1 MQRQKVCL
9 VLSGGVALG
18 AYQAG
23 AFAALHAR
31 EELHPQHI
39 AGSSVGAVNA
49 ALIAGNPPGQ
59 RVARL
64 RQFWNEASLGAA
76 MHPPAWPGLWQRA
89 YSRLAI
95 LQGRLFGRPGLFQPR
110 LAELM
115 LGSATSLYD
124 FAPLRARLER
134 FVDFG
139 RLNRGGMRVSVVTTD
154 VETGEK
160 VVFDTR
166 AGERIGP
173 DHLLASCGFLPEFPP
188 LEIGGR
194 LLGDGGLV
202 ANAPI
207 EIPLEDKSDD
217 DLLCF
222 LVELFSA
229 QGARPRTL
237 EEAAGRQLD
246 LMLANQTR
254 QALRSLEG
262 AHSKGRAVK
271 ILHLSYRPL
280 PAEVPAQKH
289 FDFSGAALEQR
300 WRAGRLDMEE
310 AILLASQATGTGR
323 RAGRHVR
330 LSVWS

>member
-1 MQRQKVCL
+1 VPVQKVCL

-23 AFAALHAR
+23 AFAALHAH
-31 EELHPQHI
+31 EELHPHHI

-49 ALIAGNPPGQ
+49 ALIAGNPPAQ

-64 RQFWNEASLGAA
+64 RQFWDEASLDAA
-76 MHPPAWPGLWQRA
+76 MQPAAWPGLWQRA

-95 LQGRLFGRPGLFQPR
+95 LQGRLFGRPGIFQPR
-110 LAELM
+110 LPELV

-134 FVDFG
+134 LVDFG
-139 RLNRGGMRVSVVTTD
+139 RLNGGGMRVSVVTTD
-154 VETGEK
+154 IETGEK

-207 EIPLEDKSDD
+207 EVPLEDESDD

-222 LVELFSA
+222 LVDLFCA

-246 LMLANQTR
+246 LLLANQTR
-254 QALRSLEG
+254 QALKSLER
-262 AHSKGRAVK
+262 APANRRAVK
-271 ILHLSYRPL
+271 ILHLSYRP
-280 PAEVPAQKH
+280 PSTEVPAQKH

-300 WRAGRLDMEE
+300 WQAGRLDMEE
-310 AILLASQATGTGR
+310 AIGLASETTGTGR
-323 RAGRHVR
+323 RAARGVR